1 MRHLTNTDSQE
12 RELTKAY
19 GNETIN
25 KTAVNQ
31 TLPPSIST
39 GSDATLLQPR
49 SKTPP
54 EKSLIYFYTEQCKY
68 LKK

>member
-1 MRHLTNTDSQE
+1 MDSQE

-25 KTAVNQ
+25 GTAVNQ

-39 GSDATLLQPR
+39 KSDATVLNPG
-49 SKTPP
+49 
-54 EKSLIYFYTEQCKY
+54 
-68 LKK
+68 LKQHQKKV